1 MLSNKQESILAF
13 PYTHYDALVCDGAVR
28 SGKTSLMTV
37 AFIDW
42 AMREF
47 QGQRFGICGKTI
59 DSAKKNIIMPYTVM
73 TYPRHKGYAIKWHG
87 QDKVLEV
94 RRGNTVNWFE
104 VFGGKDEASYMLIQG
119 RTLAGVLLDEV
130 ALMPQSF
137 VNQALARCSVE
148 GARLWFS
155 CNPDSPTHWFKR
167 EWIDGAADR
176 NALHLHFLMTDNP
189 SLSQKTI
196 ERYESMYTG
205 VFYRRYIKGEWVK
218 AEGLV
223 YPLYEDAIED
233 AAGPEPSEVKRW
245 AVSVDYGTQ
254 NAFAALLWAY
264 DGTVWHAIKEF
275 YYSGRTQGHQMTD
288 PDYADAML
296 ALVADVPTPEVEII
310 VDPSATSFMAELRRR
325 GRFRIRHA
333 RNDVMDGLRETAACL
348 QAGLV
353 RIGRSA
359 CPSLVS
365 ELGGYVWD
373 ESHGDGER
381 PLKVDDHACDALR
394 YFVATMRIARALDAG
409 KAHYTSIFG

>member
-1 MLSNKQESILAF
+1 MLSDKQESILAF
-13 PYTHYDALVCDGAVR
+13 PYTRYDALVCDGAVR

-42 AMREF
+42 AMRKF
-47 QGQRFGICGKTI
+47 SGQRFGICGKTI
-59 DSAKKNIIMPYTVM
+59 DSAKKNIIVPYTVM
-73 TYPRHKGYAIKWHG
+73 TYPAHKGYVLRWHG

-94 RRGNTVNWFE
+94 RRGNTTNWFE

-119 RTLAGVLLDEV
+119 RTLAGVLMDEV

-148 GARLWFS
+148 GSKLWFN

-167 EWIDGAADR
+167 EWIDGAYDR
-176 NALHLHFLMTDNP
+176 NAMHLHFLMTDNP
-189 SLSQKTI
+189 SLSQQTI
-196 ERYESMYTG
+196 ERYERMYSG
-205 VFYRRYIKGEWVK
+205 VFYDRYIKGKWVK
-218 AEGLV
+218 AEGLI
-223 YPLYEDAIED
+223 YPLYEDALEGSVSLDMNSI
-233 AAGPEPSEVKRW
+233 KRW
-245 AVSVDYGTQ
+245 VVSVDYGTQ
-254 NAFAALLWAY
+254 NAFAALLWAF

-296 ALVADVPTPEVEII
+296 ALVADVSFPEVEII

-333 RNDVMDGLRETAACL
+333 RNDVMDGIRETAACL

-353 RIGRSA
+353 RIDKHA
-359 CPSLVS
+359 CQNLTQ

-373 ESHGDGER
+373 DAPSDVER

-394 YFVATMRIARALDAG
+394 YFVATMRIARALDV
-409 KAHYTSIFG
+409 KQEKYTSIFG

>member
-1 MLSNKQESILAF
+1 MLSDKQKSILAF

-37 AFIDW
+37 AFVDW

-47 QGQRFGICGKTI
+47 AGQRFGICGKTI
-59 DSAKKNIIMPYTVM
+59 DSAKKNIIVPYTVM
-73 TYPRHKGYAIKWHG
+73 TYPTRKGYVLHWHG

-94 RRGNTVNWFE
+94 RRGHTVNWFE

-119 RTLAGVLLDEV
+119 RTLAGVLMDEV

-148 GARLWFS
+148 GARLWFN

-167 EWIDGAADR
+167 EWVDRAHER
-176 NALHLHFLMTDNP
+176 NALHLHFLMSDNP
-189 SLSQKTI
+189 SLSKQTI
-196 ERYESMYTG
+196 ERYEHMYTG
-205 VFYRRYIKGEWVK
+205 VFYNRYIKGEWVK

-223 YPLYEDAIED
+223 YPGYEDALED
-233 AAGPEPSEVKRW
+233 DMNLDADEVKRW

-296 ALVADVPTPEVEII
+296 ALAAGVPTPEVEVI

-333 RNDVMDGLRETAACL
+333 RNDVMDGIRETAACL
-348 QAGLV
+348 QAGFV
-353 RIGRSA
+353 RINKSA
-359 CPSLVS
+359 CPSLVQ

-373 ESHGDGER
+373 ESPTGIER

-394 YFVATMRIARALDAG
+394 YMVATMRIARALDTSA
-409 KAHYTSIFG
+409 KQYQSIFG